1 MTDTAPVHIGEN
13 SPEQVAYKLL
23 ENIAAVEKM
32 VLTVHSGSL
41 ASGWKF
47 ADRKWI
53 LDTYAECM
61 GAVRDYNL
69 RTPSR

>member
-1 MTDTAPVHIGEN
+1 MTDTSPVHIGEN
-13 SPEQVAYKLL
+13 SPELVAYKLL
-23 ENIAAVEKM
+23 QDIAAVEKRM
-32 VLTVHSGSL
+32 LQPAQDL

-53 LDTYAECM
+53 LDTYAECLQ
-61 GAVRDYNL
+61 AVREYNF